1 LDMVGNWIR
10 SSYFRKCFRKFC

>member
-1 LDMVGNWIR
+1 MVGNWIR